1 MLNSISFAFA
11 VIPYPPTT
19 LIVASPSVAPPVKP
33 APATTAVISPSPND
47 VISEYFASLC
57 PPAVEPSWT
66 LTVLFVVS
74 IVISPASPVNEP
86 CWVAVPPVS
95 YTHLTLPTTPYV

>member
-86 CWVAVPPVS
+86 CWVAVPR
-95 YTHLTLPTTPYV
+95 LL